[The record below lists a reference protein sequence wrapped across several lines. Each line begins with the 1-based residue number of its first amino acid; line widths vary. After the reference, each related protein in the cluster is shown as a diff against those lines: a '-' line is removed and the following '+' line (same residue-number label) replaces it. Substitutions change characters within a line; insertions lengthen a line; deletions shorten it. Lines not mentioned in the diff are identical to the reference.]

1 MTAVSHYHLNHWGNF
16 SKQKVV
22 HNNRE
27 HLCSDPFLGT
37 LPIYHRKIIFYVICK
52 PENAFFFL
60 LLHKMWP
67 KVALVLFMFQDRVS
81 VHNSLFRIAFIQLQ
95 WTWVISGFLETLLC
109 SLTLNT
115 IQQGKLQQHNC
126 QCYWYCNTYTHN
138 KNSTPSLYSNMFIT
152 CVCALKKK
160 NGAMCPTNAGTNV
173 YIMHSLCSSR
183 SKYTKTCGHEQKK
196 KKVNTEIHPKYGE
209 NKFSLPA
216 MQQGTLVMQMRDWW
230 IVRIVN

>member
-1 MTAVSHYHLNHWGNF
+1 M
-16 SKQKVV
+16 
-22 HNNRE
+22 
-27 HLCSDPFLGT
+27 SDF
-37 LPIYHRKIIFYVICK
+37 R
-52 PENAFFFL
+52 
-60 LLHKMWP
+60 
-67 KVALVLFMFQDRVS
+67 
-81 VHNSLFRIAFIQLQ
+81 LFRDPIMQ
-95 WTWVISGFLETLLC
+95 SDSKH

-160 NGAMCPTNAGTNV
+160 KNGALCPTNAGTNV
-173 YIMHSLCSSR
+173 YVMHSLCSSR
-183 SKYTKTCGHEQKK
+183 SKYTKTCGHEQNK

-230 IVRIVN
+230 IVRIVNTHSNCAPPSLLCCNMVPHKRPRSCLDMESKINCE